1 MRRSSMILAMAM
13 MTASATAAAQT
24 AEDAGAGDVNVG
36 ETPAQTT
43 TVDAQESA
51 EETPVAEQA
60 PVAEEAPAAEQA
72 PSAEEAPAATSRRQ
86 RASATTSAA
95 IAPTL
100 ESTGGEATSTND
112 AWRRI
117 TEAELA
123 VPTSTYPYVEV
134 HGYFRSRID
143 NFWNLDLA
151 TGGTSSQL
159 PPLEALL
166 NGTTRNNG
174 AIGQI
179 PEEITVGDGSTIDLR
194 SYTRDRSEYVASA
207 NMRFRLQPTF
217 HIAQSASIHLTL
229 DILDNVVL
237 GSQGIGNDN
246 PLNFWTDSASARA
259 FGREMVD
266 VKAVWAETRSFLGT
280 FRVGRMPNHWGLG
293 MMFNSG
299 GHYSSIRQPRLSYR
313 GLGAAGNTCMDCDNG
328 DYVDRISFTTS
339 VFDHHIMLAY
349 DYNLAGPTQGVND
362 VFGQPRD
369 MGQFD
374 DTRSFVLSVARRPES
389 PEEIARRN
397 RKLAEQNA
405 PVFDY
410 GAYLMYRMQR
420 IDGESCLDTSDP
432 TTCTFVPRGANMFVP
447 NLWFRL
453 EHQPAFRRHLRIE
466 GEIAAVVGK
475 VDFAADSLV
484 GLATADVSRDIRQV
498 AGALE
503 FEFTDFAYAVGFN
516 AGFATGRQTGGQNP
530 GLGANYGTNTRDDER
545 YTAFFFDRD
554 YFVDMIMFRE
564 VIGTVTNALYIN
576 PFFQYDL
583 FSKRADTLGLRL
595 DVISAIAA
603 NAEATPSG
611 KGFYGIEANLGAYYR
626 QPRYGAD
633 ISGGIFLPGNAF
645 NAVEGRPR
653 TANYDSYLGGSVGS
667 TYLSGEAKRAKPA
680 TTVQARFYWAF

>member
-1 MRRSSMILAMAM
+1 MRRSSMILAAAM
-13 MTASATAAAQT
+13 MTASATAAAQ
-24 AEDAGAGDVNVG
+24 AGEEVG
-36 ETPAQTT
+36 ADDLN
-43 TVDAQESA
+43 VDAASTA
-51 EETPVAEQA
+51 TATV
-60 PVAEEAPAAEQA
+60 EEAPAAA
-72 PSAEEAPAATSRRQ
+72 PAEESRRQ
-86 RASATTSAA
+86 RGAAPARTTTAAASTSA
-95 IAPTL
+95 
-100 ESTGGEATSTND
+100 ESSSSESSSSTD

-123 VPTSTYPYVEV
+123 VPSTTYPYVEV

-151 TGGTSSQL
+151 TNGTSSQL
-159 PPLEALL
+159 PPIEALL

-179 PEEITVGDGSTIDLR
+179 PETITVGDGSTIDLT
-194 SYTRDRSEYVASA
+194 SYSRDRSEYIASA
-207 NMRFRLQPTF
+207 NMRFRLQPIF
-217 HIAQSASIHLTL
+217 HIAQAASIHLSL
-229 DILDNVVL
+229 DVLDNVVL

-259 FGREMVD
+259 FGRESVD
-266 VKAVWAETRSFLGT
+266 IKAAWAETRSFLGT

-299 GHYSSIRQPRLSYR
+299 GHYSAIRQPRLSYR
-313 GLGAAGNTCMDCDNG
+313 GMGVAGNTCIDCDNG

-339 VFDHHIMLAY
+339 VFDHHITLAY
-349 DYNLAGPTQGVND
+349 DYNLAGATQGVND

-374 DTRSFVLSVARRPES
+374 DTRSLVLSVARRPES

-397 RKLAEQNA
+397 RKLAEQGA

-420 IDGESCLDTSDP
+420 IDGEQCLDQADP
-432 TTCTFVPRGANMFVP
+432 TTCTFTPRGANMFVP

-466 GEIAAVVGK
+466 GELAAVVGK

-484 GLATADVSRDIRQV
+484 GLADSEVSRDIRQV

-503 FEFTDFAYAVGFN
+503 FEYTDFAYALGFN
-516 AGFATGRQTGGQNP
+516 AGFASGRQTGGQNP
-530 GLGANYGTNTRDDER
+530 GLGANYGTDLRNDER
-545 YTAFFFDRD
+545 FTSFFFDRD

-564 VIGTVTNALYIN
+564 VIGTVTNALYLN

-583 FSKRADTLGLRL
+583 FAKQGDTLGLRVDL
-595 DVISAIAA
+595 ITAVAA

-611 KGFYGIEANLGAYYR
+611 KGFYGVEANLGAYYR

-645 NAVEGRPR
+645 DAVEGRPR
-653 TANYDSYLGGSVGS
+653 MANYDSFLGGSVGS
-667 TYLSGEAKRAKPA
+667 TYLSGESKRAKPA